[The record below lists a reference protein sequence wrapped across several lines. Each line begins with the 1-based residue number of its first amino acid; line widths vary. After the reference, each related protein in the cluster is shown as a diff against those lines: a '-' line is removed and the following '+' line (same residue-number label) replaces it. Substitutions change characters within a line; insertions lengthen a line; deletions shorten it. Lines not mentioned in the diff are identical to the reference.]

1 MHLRAPAAQ
10 QRAQGK
16 SLNPTLDRLRI
27 VLADDHAVVRMGFRM
42 LLEGAGASVVAEADS
57 GERALALFAE
67 HQPDALVMDVSMP
80 GIGGI
85 TALERLKAREP
96 NAHVLIL
103 SAHDDIQIPTRAL
116 KAGATGYLSKRADP
130 QEFLRAVGT
139 VARGTRYLDPELAPK
154 LALAQFDG
162 NNDPVASLTEKEFAV
177 FIQLAKGH
185 SVAEVAESHKLSP
198 STIGTHLYHIKQKLN
213 ASNAAEL
220 ALIAVRSGLID
231 A

>member
-1 MHLRAPAAQ
+1 MNQ
-10 QRAQGK
+10 
-16 SLNPTLDRLRI
+16 TLDRFRI
-27 VLADDHAVVRMGFRM
+27 LLADDHAVVRMGFRM

-57 GERALALFAE
+57 GERALVLFAE

-85 TALERLKAREP
+85 TALERLKARQPE
-96 NAHVLIL
+96 AHVLIL
-103 SAHDDIQIPTRAL
+103 SAHDDTQIPTRAL

-130 QEFLRAVGT
+130 QEFLRAVAA
-139 VARGTRYLDPELAPK
+139 VARGKRYLDPELAPR

-162 NNDPVASLTEKEFAV
+162 NTDPLATLTEKEFAV
-177 FIQLAKGH
+177 FIQLAKGQ